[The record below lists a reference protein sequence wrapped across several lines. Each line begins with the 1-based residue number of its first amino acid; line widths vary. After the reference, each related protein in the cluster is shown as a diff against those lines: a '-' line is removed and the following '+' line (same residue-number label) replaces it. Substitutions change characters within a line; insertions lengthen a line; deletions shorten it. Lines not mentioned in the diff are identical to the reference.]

1 MAGYYRAVFP
11 LAQVLPLSQHV
22 PVRPAIVW
30 AFGVAAAL
38 VLTACGGG
46 EPERAGPAAGGG
58 NPVPVTT
65 TVVDTRQ
72 WNDTVTALGTV
83 NARESITVTAKVSEI
98 VQRVHFDSGDEVS
111 AGTALVTL
119 SGNQQQATLQAAEAA
134 AIDADS
140 QYRRGAELVE
150 SQLIARASVDTLRA
164 ERDAAR
170 ASVAEMRAN
179 IGDRTIRAPFAGV
192 LGIRQVS
199 PGALVTPGTP
209 IATLDDVSAVYV
221 DFPVPETLLARV
233 RAGQTVFG
241 QVAALPGTRF
251 EGRVQTIDARIDPNT
266 RAVLVRAGFDNP
278 ERALRPGML
287 VEVRLQQATREALM
301 LPEIAVIQV
310 GRDTFVYR
318 VRDDETVEQVAIR
331 VGVRE
336 QGLVEVVEGLDAG
349 TRIVVD
355 GTGKLRP
362 GMRIV
367 EGSVQE
373 AKAQAADEAPAEGAS
388 E

>member
-1 MAGYYRAVFP
+1 M
-11 LAQVLPLSQHV
+11 SQHV
-22 PVRPAIVW
+22 SVRPAALW
-30 AFGVAAAL
+30 AFGIAVSL

-46 EPERAGPAAGGG
+46 GEAPGRGPAGAGA
-58 NPVPVTT
+58 PVPVTT
-65 TVVDTRQ
+65 TVVQPRQ
-72 WNDTVTALGTV
+72 WNDSVTALGTV

-98 VQRVHFDSGDEVS
+98 VQRVHFESGDEVT
-111 AGTALVTL
+111 AGSALVTL

-170 ASVAEMRAN
+170 ATVAEMRAN
-179 IGDRTIRAPFAGV
+179 IGDRTVRAPFAGV

-209 IATLDDVSAVYV
+209 IATLDDIRSVYV

-233 RAGQTVFG
+233 APGQTVIG
-241 QVAALPGTRF
+241 QVAARRGTRF
-251 EGRVQTIDARIDPNT
+251 EGTVQTIDARIDPNT
-266 RAVLVRAGFDNP
+266 RAVLVRAGFENA
-278 ERALRPGML
+278 ERLLRPGML
-287 VEVRLQQATREALM
+287 VEVRLQQAAREALM

-310 GRDTFVYR
+310 GRDTFVFR
-318 VRDDETVEQVAIR
+318 VKDDDTVEQVPVT

-336 QGLVEVVEGLDAG
+336 QGLVEVVEGLEAG

-362 GMRIV
+362 GMTIT

-373 AKAQAADEAPAEGAS
+373 AKAPPADEAGAAGAAQ
-388 E
+388 